1 MSEYLSSTSTEG
13 QVVKLLLKNYTGCGP
28 LRKRLMWRST
38 GFIALNPIV
47 VYSFLN
53 TFIGGVNFWMN
64 WSGTKLLALSDDL

>member
-53 TFIGGVNFWMN
+53 TFIGGKFLDELEWYEAFGIV
-64 WSGTKLLALSDDL
+64 